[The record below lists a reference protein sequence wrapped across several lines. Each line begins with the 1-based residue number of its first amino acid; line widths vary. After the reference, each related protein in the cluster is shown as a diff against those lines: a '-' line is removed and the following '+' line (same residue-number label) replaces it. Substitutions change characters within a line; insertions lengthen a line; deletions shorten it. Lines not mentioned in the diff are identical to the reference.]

1 MREFTEEEQNDI
13 INLKEDE
20 KIKKKYGYEGLC
32 YHSLYYTKLN
42 ICMLDFSV
50 TAYEQLVNVKKISL
64 EIHEVENPKDHM
76 FNEDYLYGR
85 IQKGIDMLVDDF
97 NVDIEDINKYRK
109 ETTDEKELKALDEYE
124 REFIEY
130 DNKRKEYEKR
140 LKEALN
146 KMSEVKLSDE
156 HKSNPE
162 GE

>member
-1 MREFTEEEQNDI
+1 MRNFTEEEQNDI
-13 INLKEDE
+13 LKLKEDE

-64 EIHEVENPKDHM
+64 DIHEVESPKDHM

-130 DNKRKEYEKR
+130 DNKRKEYEER
-140 LKEALN
+140 LKVALKDMKSWN
-146 KMSEVKLSDE
+146 KEQ
-156 HKSNPE
+156 
-162 GE
+162 